1 MRKENVPQDVGL
13 AGPLRE
19 VVYAVGKDGTY
30 EAVPSY
36 GWDPKTVALCQAWEL
51 ILNDLEEIKARVAAG
66 ELSPLAWHMTR
77 HQMQPP
83 LLAKYVRIN
92 RWRIRRHMKAGPFRR
107 LKPAVLERYAE
118 ALSIDVEDLM
128 RIPEAPDL
136 EFSTNRNDDG
146 NPL

>member
-51 ILNDLEEIKARVAAG
+51 ILNDLEDIKARVAAG

-107 LKPAVLERYAE
+107 LKPAVLERYAD
-118 ALSIDVEDLM
+118 ALGIDVEDLM

>member
-1 MRKENVPQDVGL
+1 MHKENVPQDIGL

-19 VVYAVGKDGTY
+19 VVYAVGEDGRY

-36 GWDPKTVALCQAWEL
+36 GWDPKTVALRQAWEL
-51 ILNDLEEIKARVAAG
+51 ILKELEDIKARVAAG

-83 LLAKYVRIN
+83 LLAKYARIN

-107 LKPAVLERYAE
+107 MKPELLARYAE
-118 ALSIDVEDLM
+118 ALGIPAEDLKC
-128 RIPEAPDL
+128 IPDKPDL
-136 EFSTNRNDDG
+136 EFSTNRTHESE
-146 NPL
+146 

>member
-19 VVYAVGKDGTY
+19 VVYAVGEDGAY

-36 GWDPKTVALCQAWEL
+36 GWDPKTVALSQAWDQILKEL
-51 ILNDLEEIKARVAAG
+51 DSIARRVAAG

-77 HQMQPP
+77 HQMPP
-83 LLAKYVRIN
+83 ALLAKYAGLN

-107 LKPAVLERYAE
+107 LKPSLLERYAE
-118 ALSIDVEDLM
+118 AFGIRVSELKT
-128 RIPEAPDL
+128 IPEAPDL
-136 EFSTNRNDDG
+136 TFTIERKAHG
-146 NPL
+146 NSF

>member
-51 ILNDLEEIKARVAAG
+51 ILKELEDIKAKVAAG

-107 LKPAVLERYAE
+107 LTSDVLARYAE
-118 ALSIDVEDLM
+118 ALGIDVMDLK
-128 RIPEAPDL
+128 RIPETPDL
-136 EFSTNRNDDG
+136 EFSTNRNQDG

>member
-51 ILNDLEEIKARVAAG
+51 ILKDLEDIKARVAAG

-107 LKPAVLERYAE
+107 LKPAVLSRYAE
-118 ALSIDVEDLM
+118 ALGIGVEDLM
-128 RIPEAPDL
+128 HIPEAPDL
-136 EFSTNRNDDG
+136 EFSTNRNNDG

>member
-19 VVYAVGKDGTY
+19 VVYAVGEDGTY

-36 GWDPKTVALCQAWEL
+36 GWDSKTVALRQAWEL
-51 ILNDLEEIKARVAAG
+51 ILKELASIEARVAAG

-83 LLAKYVRIN
+83 LLAKYARIN

-107 LKPAVLERYAE
+107 LKPALLQRYAD
-118 ALSIDVEDLM
+118 ALGIRVEDLK
-128 RIPEAPDL
+128 RIPASPNL

-146 NPL
+146 NSL

>member
-19 VVYAVGKDGTY
+19 VVYAVGEDGRY
-30 EAVPSY
+30 EAVPSF
-36 GWDPKTVALCQAWEL
+36 GWDPKTVALRQAWEL
-51 ILNDLEEIKARVAAG
+51 ILKELASIEARVAAG

-83 LLAKYVRIN
+83 LLAKYARIN

-107 LKPAVLERYAE
+107 LKPALLQRYAE
-118 ALSIDVEDLM
+118 ALGIRVEDLK
-128 RIPEAPDL
+128 RIPASPNL

-146 NPL
+146 NSL

>member
-13 AGPLRE
+13 AGPMRE
-19 VVYAVGKDGTY
+19 VVYAVGEDGSY

-36 GWDPKTVALCQAWEL
+36 GWDPKTVALCQAWER
-51 ILNDLEEIKARVAAG
+51 ILKELDAIKARVAAG

-83 LLAKYVRIN
+83 LLAKYVRMN
-92 RWRIRRHMKAGPFRR
+92 RWRIRRHMQAGPFRR
-107 LKPAVLERYAE
+107 LKPAILARYAE
-118 ALSIDVEDLM
+118 ALGIRVEDLT
-128 RIPEAPDL
+128 RIPGRLDL
-136 EFSTNRNDDG
+136 EFTTNRKDDG

>member
-1 MRKENVPQDVGL
+1 MQKDNVPQDIGL

-19 VVYAVGKDGTY
+19 VVYAVGADGRY

-36 GWDPKTVALCQAWEL
+36 GWDPKTVALRQAWEL
-51 ILNDLEEIKARVAAG
+51 ILKELETIAARVTAG

-92 RWRIRRHMKAGPFRR
+92 RWRIRRHMKANPFRR
-107 LKPAVLERYAE
+107 LKPELLARYAE
-118 ALSIDVEDLM
+118 ALGIRVEDLR
-128 RIPEAPDL
+128 RIPATPDL
-136 EFSTNRNDDG
+136 EFSTDRTHESER
-146 NPL
+146 